1 MKSFAILIVLL
12 VGIAIGVAATVY
24 GPGYVEPLL
33 PWVGKSAKGGIEGQV
48 TQKRLERD
56 RLLVT
61 LKASE
66 GMILVTFREKV
77 PEIDLLVEKGDM
89 VTLKIK
95 GYRPFIDDPGINMV
109 RKPEQKP
116 VELAPKAEE
125 PKQMEEKPEQKE
137 AEPAQAEPPETGQP
151 MAEEEAAPVS
161 NSTSAVPEMPKK

>member
-1 MKSFAILIVLL
+1 MKSFAILLVLL

-95 GYRPFIDDPGINMV
+95 GYRPFVDDPGINMV

-116 VELAPKAEE
+116 VEPAPKAEE
-125 PKQMEEKPEQKE
+125 PKQMEMPEQKE

-151 MAEEEAAPVS
+151 TAEEEAAPVS
-161 NSTSAVPEMPKK
+161 NSTSPVPATPEE

>member
-33 PWVGKSAKGGIEGQV
+33 PWVGKAAKGGIEGQV

-61 LKASE
+61 LKSPE
-66 GMILVTFREKV
+66 GMILVTFREKI

-95 GYRPFIDDPGINMV
+95 GYRPFVDDPGINMV
-109 RKPEQKP
+109 RKPEQKEAIP
-116 VELAPKAEE
+116 APKAEE
-125 PKQMEEKPEQKE
+125 PIQMEKPEQKE
-137 AEPAQAEPPETGQP
+137 AEPVKAEPPETGQP

-161 NSTSAVPEMPKK
+161 NSTSPVPETPEE